1 MSNIYEI
8 IEELNLEN
16 GTKYK
21 ESILV
26 KHKDNELLKRVLK
39 MTYDKVLYSY
49 GITMKNIVYD
59 YESNYLEEDNE
70 FNLEYVLN
78 DLEKNFCSREITGN
92 DAINRLT
99 LLLETSKKEDAIIIE
114 KIIGRDLKLNI
125 GKTIINK
132 VFKDLITDP
141 CYMRCDIFSNDRI
154 KKGKL
159 VKGTSNNIKF
169 KAFLQIKADGTYRE
183 FKVENEIVTCN
194 SRSGEDYIYETIFNS
209 LRSFVNGHYMGEL
222 TVFADDLI
230 MARILPSIQ
239 KEDLKNDTH
248 IADELI
254 KKYNE
259 YKTKGELFILPRGI
273 GNGLINS
280 DDVPHNNIILELW
293 DYVTLEEYKLAA
305 LKDKKNLCT
314 IKYKDRFEKLISI
327 LEENNN
333 TNIKVIPYIIV
344 ETLEEAMEQ
353 TSIWMKEGFE
363 GSILKDF
370 DGVFKDGTSKHQ
382 LKLKIAF
389 TIDVRIVSFIEGT
402 PGTKRVETFGSLVYE
417 TDDKMIKGSVSGF
430 NDDQLKEINN
440 NREKYMFT
448 IIEIE
453 GNDLTQGRGNNYY
466 AVSHPRFVEHRL
478 DKDTTDDLERALESL
493 ELAKMFKERE

>member
-1 MSNIYEI
+1 MSILEI

-21 ESILV
+21 ESVLV
-26 KHKDNELLKRVLK
+26 KHKNNELFKRVLK
-39 MTYDKVLYSY
+39 MTYDKVIYTY
-49 GITMKNIVYD
+49 GVTMKNIVY
-59 YESNYLEEDNE
+59 EFENNYLEEDE
-70 FNLEYVLN
+70 YSLEIAL
-78 DLEKNFCSREITGN
+78 DELENNFCTRKITGN
-92 DAINRLT
+92 EALDRIK
-99 LLLETSKKEDAIIIE
+99 LLLETLKTEEAIVFE
-114 KIIGRDLKLNI
+114 KVIDRDLKLNI

-183 FKVENEIVTCN
+183 FKVENEIISCN
-194 SRSGEDYIYETIFNS
+194 SRSGEDYEYETIFNS
-209 LRSFVNGHYMGEL
+209 LRSFINGHYMGEL
-222 TVFADDLI
+222 TVFADDTI
-230 MARILPSIQ
+230 MARILPAIQ

-248 IADELI
+248 IAEDLI

-259 YKTKGELFILPRGI
+259 YKVKGELFILPRGI

-293 DYVTLEEYKLAA
+293 DYVTLEEYKIAA
-305 LKDKKNLCT
+305 LKDKKNLCK

-333 TNIKVIPYIIV
+333 TNIKIIPYIV
-344 ETLEEAMEQ
+344 VDTLEEAMEQ

-370 DGVFKDGTSKHQ
+370 DGLFKDGTSKHQ
-382 LKLKIAF
+382 LKLKLAF
-389 TIDVRIVSFIEGT
+389 QLDVRIIGFIEGT
-402 PGTKRVETFGSLVYE
+402 PGTKRVETFGSIVYS
-417 TDDKMIKGSVSGF
+417 TDDKMIQGSVSGF

-440 NREKYMFT
+440 NREKYLNT

-466 AVSHPRFVEHRL
+466 AVSHPRFIEHRF
-478 DKDTTDDLERALESL
+478 DKNTTDDLKRALESL